1 MKTKILCSSILCCV
15 FCLLTAQNLRGQDLS
30 KYRTFSLGTSLV
42 GVVKNTDQKLD
53 DVKIIHVRPALI
65 QELTWWPRGSSGTPL
80 PFDGVEHVL
89 FSFFNG
95 ELYKIS
101 VEYDR
106 TSTEGL
112 TAEDMVGSISK
123 KYGAATSIAPEMDSA
138 PSDRYQMRQKNVASW
153 EDAQYSFNLVRSTF
167 TDRFE
172 LIIYSKRVNASA
184 ELATT
189 EAIELEKQEGPKRE
203 AERQKKDAA
212 ELEVTRQKNQ
222 KSFRP

>member
-89 FSFFNG
+89 FSF
-95 ELYKIS
+95 
-101 VEYDR
+101 EYDR
-106 TSTEGL
+106 TSTDGL
-112 TAEDMVGSISK
+112 TAVDMVGSISK
-123 KYGAATSIAPEMDSA
+123 KYGAATSIAPEMDLA